1 MNLTVKGKYM
11 KIQRYDI
18 YGENE
23 SPICNEDEYGDY
35 VKYSDIERLIAE
47 RQSLQKDAERYRW
60 LRNKANSEGNVWC
73 VKGINGLD
81 NDLCDSSQLD
91 DAVDEAMRNY
101 LED

>member
-1 MNLTVKGKYM
+1 M
-11 KIQRYDI
+11 KIKRYDI
-18 YGENE
+18 YAEYEGLRTD
-23 SPICNEDEYGDY
+23 EDADGDY
-35 VKYSDIERLIAE
+35 VKYSDVERLIAE

-60 LRNKANSEGNVWC
+60 LRNNATSHGNVWC

-91 DAVDEAMRNY
+91 DAVDEAIKKY